1 MGKRE
6 KEETKR
12 VRMKQ
17 SPGTTNIFKKDGM
30 RLLLLALP
38 FVMISLLFSMY
49 RYLAGCML
57 LLTINREFLYR
68 SHPLWG

>member
-38 FVMISLLFSMY
+38 FVMIVIAFFYVPLF
-49 RYLAGCML
+49 GW
-57 LLTINREFLYR
+57 LYAFIDYKPGI
-68 SHPLWG
+68 PLSQ